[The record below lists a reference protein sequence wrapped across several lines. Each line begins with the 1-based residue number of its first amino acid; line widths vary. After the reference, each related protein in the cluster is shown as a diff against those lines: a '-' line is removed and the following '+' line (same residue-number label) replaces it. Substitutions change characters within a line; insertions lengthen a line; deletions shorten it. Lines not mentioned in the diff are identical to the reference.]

1 MNLFKRPKITRVLL
15 FGGLGN
21 QLFQI
26 SAGFAAAGDDE
37 LILDTSIIDPIKNP
51 NWFSSFQDL
60 RIKKQISFDA
70 DLRLGYARL
79 RMINL
84 AIRMSSKN
92 SENPRFESLR
102 NAFFYFYALTLQVL
116 VFKGQKVFISRGIGI
131 RDGDLSKFRGTVLIG
146 YFQTYELVFPA
157 SPNNVVEKVRMLLGI
172 SALRKSNSNEV
183 LIQMRLGDYVKN
195 SDIGMLDSSYFRRAL
210 SIAAADLNI
219 QSAVVFSDDIEKA
232 LGYLG
237 GNTELKLRNGES
249 SANSAVATLVEMSK
263 YTYFIISNSTFA
275 WWAAALSIG
284 AKNVIAPTPWFSGP
298 DSPPKIIPP
307 NWITVSRDG

>member
-26 SAGFAAAGDDE
+26 SAGFVAAGEDE
-37 LILDTSIIDPIKNP
+37 LVLDTSIIDPIKNP

-60 RIKKQISFDA
+60 RINKQVIFGEN
-70 DLRLGYARL
+70 LTLGFARL

-92 SENPRFESLR
+92 SENPRFKRLC
-102 NAFFYFYALTLQVL
+102 NAFFYFYAFTLQL
-116 VFKGQKVFISRGIGI
+116 LIFKGQKVFISRGIGI
-131 RDGDLSKFRGTVLIG
+131 QDCDLSKFRGTVLIG

-157 SPNNVVEKVRMLLGI
+157 SPNDVVEKVRMLLGI
-172 SALRKSNSNEV
+172 SALRNSNPNEV
-183 LIQMRLGDYVKN
+183 VIQMRLGDYEKN
-195 SDIGMLDSSYFRRAL
+195 SHIGILDSSYFRRAL
-210 SIAAADLNI
+210 SIAAADVNI

-249 SANSAVATLVEMSK
+249 SNNGAVATLVEMSE
-263 YTYFIISNSTFA
+263 YAYFIISNSTFA
-275 WWAAALSIG
+275 WWAAALSRS
-284 AKNVIAPTPWFSGP
+284 AKNVIVPTPWFSGP
-298 DSPPKIIPP
+298 DSPPRMIPP

>member
-1 MNLFKRPKITRVLL
+1 MNLFKCPKITRVLL

-26 SAGFAAAGDDE
+26 SAGFVAAGEDK
-37 LILDTSIIDPIKNP
+37 LVLDTSIIDPIKNP

-60 RIKKQISFDA
+60 RINKQVVFGEN
-70 DLRLGYARL
+70 LTLGFARL
-79 RMINL
+79 RMINF
-84 AIRMSSKN
+84 AIRMSSRN
-92 SENPRFESLR
+92 SKNPRFERLR
-102 NAFFYFYALTLQVL
+102 NSFFLFYALTLQVL

-131 RDGDLSKFRGTVLIG
+131 PDCDLSKYRGTVLIG

-172 SALRKSNSNEV
+172 SAMRKSNSNEV
-183 LIQMRLGDYVKN
+183 LVQMRLGDYEKN

-210 SIAAADLNI
+210 SIAAADANI
-219 QSAVVFSDDIEKA
+219 HSAVVFSDDIEKA

-237 GNTELKLRNGES
+237 GNTELKLQNGES
-249 SANSAVATLVEMSK
+249 SNNGVVATLVEMSQ